1 MRTNLKQFNNP
12 NPALPRRTDD
22 ASMKESGQTRGGPQ
36 PPGRNLAGKVMGSM
50 SAPVTSERIPGLGAT
65 TRPPG
70 LPLNAAADCRVGW
83 LGMDGRRTTGTGTEQ
98 GKPWRV

>member
-1 MRTNLKQFNNP
+1 MRTNFKQFNNP

-36 PPGRNLAGKVMGSM
+36 PAGRNLAGKVMGSM
-50 SAPVTSERIPGLGAT
+50 STPVSSAPMGGLGAT

-70 LPLNAAADCRVGW
+70 LPLNTAADCRVGW
-83 LGMDGRRTTGTGTEQ
+83 LGMDGRRTTGNGMEQ